1 MALRK
6 LAAGAAMLA
15 LATPGLAFDAGDSG
29 AATTMFYISI
39 PLGLGSNAGLTRKEQ
54 QWSVGLQIQGKR
66 DYPAARIDS
75 TMLNAFSLND
85 VDAKWWLAGA
95 VAVGAAAA
103 ISAKDKN
110 TTSALQQQQTQQAQQ
125 QAASQQSGGTTSPGV
140 CPRPVTDPCRK

>member
-1 MALRK
+1 MVLRK
-6 LAAGAAMLA
+6 LAAAAAMLA

-39 PLGLGSNAGLTRKEQ
+39 PLGSGLARKEQ
-54 QWSVGLQIQGKR
+54 QWSAGLQIQGKR

-85 VDAKWWLAGA
+85 IDAKWWLAGA

-103 ISAKDKN
+103 ISTKDKN

-125 QAASQQSGGTTSPGV
+125 QAASQQSSGNTSPGV
-140 CPRPVTDPCRK
+140 CPRPVNDPCRK